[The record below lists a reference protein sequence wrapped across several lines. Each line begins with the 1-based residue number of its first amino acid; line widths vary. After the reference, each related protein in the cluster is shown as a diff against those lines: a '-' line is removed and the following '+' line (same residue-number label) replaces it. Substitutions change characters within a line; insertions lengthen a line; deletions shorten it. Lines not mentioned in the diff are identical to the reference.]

1 MSTGNVKAFSRASHN
16 SVSATSEDEDLR
28 AKIKSRKTNEII
40 IGVCGAVGCNLQDV
54 VSELKGQFGAFSYET
69 HVVKVSSII
78 KSFFD
83 TNDPPASYF
92 GKIEHIDALP
102 LSGRY
107 EALQDLG
114 NYIRNLLGDDALAVQ
129 AVKHIS
135 AERDISM
142 SASGDSLP
150 PRAVYIVDQLK
161 HPAEVELL
169 RLVYRNAFFLVGVM
183 SPQSARFEY
192 LQSEGLNAVEA
203 QLLIERDRKENLNHG
218 QQLEKT
224 VYKADFFVKHSLTS
238 SRNITKPCKRFAD
251 LVHGENGITP
261 SRDEAGMYAAYS
273 ASLKSA
279 CLSRQVG
286 ASIADAEGNILSLGW
301 NDVPAPGGGLYSSES
316 EPDQRCVHHGSKCYN
331 DDTKSKLAKEIVKI
345 LLNAQV
351 DGTKLQV
358 VEESE
363 VEPVEIETPTKDSLV
378 DTLHPQNDGASIFS
392 AEQAS
397 KLVSSILKDT
407 ALGAILEY
415 SRAIHAEM
423 EAILSIARNGSAN
436 TSGSIMYTTTY
447 PCHNCARHIIA
458 AGISRVVYIEPYEKS
473 LAMKLHADA
482 ISNDSNSSGK
492 VLFEN
497 FEGVSPARYS
507 TLFSFNNRRK
517 DDSGVALHFVNKK
530 DASPI
535 SNEFLDSYL
544 DVELKVVKRAVKD
557 SKENID
563 F

>member
-1 MSTGNVKAFSRASHN
+1 MSTGNVKAFSKLGSASI
-16 SVSATSEDEDLR
+16 VEPPEDEDLR

-54 VSELKGQFGAFSYET
+54 VSELKNQFGTFSYEV
-69 HVVKVSSII
+69 HVVKVSTII
-78 KSFFD
+78 KTFFD
-83 TNDPPASYF
+83 TNDPPAAYF
-92 GKIEHIDALP
+92 GKIDFIDSLP

-142 SASGDSLP
+142 NSSGDSLP
-150 PRAVYIVDQLK
+150 PRAIYIVDQLK

-169 RLVYRNAFFLVGVM
+169 RLVYRNAFFLIGVM
-183 SPQSARFEY
+183 SPQTARCEY
-192 LQSEGLNAVEA
+192 LQTEGLNSVEA
-203 QLLIERDRKENLNHG
+203 LQLIERDRKENLNHG

-238 SRNITKPCKRFAD
+238 SRNIAKPCKRFAD

-261 SRDEAGMYAAYS
+261 SRDESGMYAAYS

-286 ASIADAEGNILSLGW
+286 ASIADAGGNILSLGW
-301 NDVPAPGGGLYSSES
+301 NDVPAPGGGLYNSES

-331 DDTKSKLAKEIVKI
+331 DDMKSKLAKDIVKI

-351 DGTKLQV
+351 ENTRLQV
-358 VEESE
+358 VEAPD
-363 VEPVEIETPTKDSLV
+363 VKLIEAALPIENLSV
-378 DTLHPQNDGASIFS
+378 DALPAKSGGASVFS

-397 KLVSSILKDT
+397 DLVSSILKDT

-423 EAILSIARNGSAN
+423 EAILSVARSGAAN
-436 TSGSIMYTTTY
+436 TYGAIMYTTTY

-458 AGISRVVYIEPYEKS
+458 SGISRVVYIEPYEKS

-482 ISNDSNSSGK
+482 ISNDENSSGK

-497 FEGVSPARYS
+497 FEGVSPTRYS

-517 DDSGVALHFVNKK
+517 DDSGVALHFINKK
-530 DASPI
+530 DASPV

-557 SKENID
+557 SKENLEY
-563 F
+563 